1 MNPVSFIRL
10 RSPQTSIAANDC
22 CLISVH
28 IVAHSIT
35 LCSLLLQH
43 MDIVGK
49 TCNNDAQPGSESF
62 CGKVSTRETVKGAL
76 VNVTEWIGICDSHVC
91 AAPLSKRAKVCSK
104 GQTDYLSLA
113 PQTTAKHDKL
123 QLATYV
129 NISAAWAVYQ
139 ELSIYFRPRE
149 ANTISSK

>member
-1 MNPVSFIRL
+1 MGG
-10 RSPQTSIAANDC
+10 
-22 CLISVH
+22 
-28 IVAHSIT
+28 
-35 LCSLLLQH
+35 
-43 MDIVGK
+43 DIVGK

-62 CGKVSTRETVKGAL
+62 CGKVSTRETAKGAL

-123 QLATYV
+123 QIATPEIPINLGV
-129 NISAAWAVYQ
+129 SVAKSTEQPTKGLPTKAGDQIKAMQGSGVPTSSTPK
-139 ELSIYFRPRE
+139 SIDVTTPV
-149 ANTISSK
+149 